1 MSEDYTYVF
10 LPGVATEV
18 SAGVATAQLPSSGVE
33 DFAYTLSLTGDSS
46 CEGDETFIVTASVAG
61 LEGKGTASFTI
72 MEHPDDVEGCGLEI
86 GEIAPVTE
94 GGAVTYTLALK
105 SRPTAPVT
113 VVFGFV
119 GDVVAASGEEVRLV
133 PSSGSL
139 VFLPGNWDSPQI
151 ITVHTTDNEFAEGPR
166 DLEISYVASGGKY
179 DDFPFAS
186 TVTILDDDVVS
197 TRVDLS
203 LSRSFASEPLGY
215 RARRREDITVWAALN
230 AAPRSEITTV
240 TLSLLLNLEADTAD
254 VTVSFP
260 EGDTIEI
267 PAGERT
273 GAIQVRLDFFSGTD
287 VVEENKRFTI
297 LGRVLGGGLDGG
309 AAIFTII
316 ESSVRGLKVEHSGAD
331 VPEGTGFG
339 ISLGLFSEP
348 TADVTLYISLSEA
361 EGVAISLSNNIE
373 AAFTPNY
380 WDGGHA
386 LFSIEDND
394 HIQQRRTSVTI
405 NVVASGGDYEG
416 IRASLT
422 FVVIDDEPESTTITL
437 SLLDENMEKLE
448 QLEVEEGGGPVKV
461 YVVAETSRT
470 LYVDVPID
478 ILIYGSH
485 FDYSLTPV
493 DASLHIPAGEKRGM
507 AEFWLTPTDDDI
519 DEDDETF
526 YLYGRPSGKAWNL
539 IASIIA
545 RASFRIIDDDSRAV
559 IVTPTALKVP
569 EGGGRRTYSVRLGSQ
584 PVGGDVSVEITK
596 VTRAPAAGQD
606 DRSLYFF
613 QDPAASAKIRSAH
626 DSVNGQIINIGNS
639 FAFVLTFTAA
649 NWFEEQLVYVNM
661 EKNSV
666 PQLDSDATVN
676 HSVSGG
682 GYNDETVPDVA
693 LTLTEFD
700 FLVSDLSS
708 ADDVLSEGGSGRYSI
723 SLLSAPAH
731 AVTMR
736 VILPPNPGISLSLT
750 ISELIFSTENWGT
763 QFVTVDYVDDDLS
776 SGDRTLE
783 IAHIAVSDD
792 PAYDSEG
799 GTVAVVRVNT
809 KDGEELPR
817 LRLLLSPSSAVEGD
831 GGSDGSQRTQ
841 TIDITVTAELD
852 GPARTEETIVFL
864 SLGPNAAAAGPG
876 GYTPTLAADA
886 FLVIPPRAARSTGG
900 AQHSR
905 VTVTLTLIR
914 DFIDEEDETFAIIG
928 RADGLYDGSATFTI
942 IDDDV
947 RGLEIG
953 EIAEVTEGGA
963 ISYTLALRSR
973 PTGTVTVEFRTTGS
987 AEVAISQSLLVFS
1000 TTNWHIPQEI
1010 TVSAIENNIAEGP
1023 PRDVT
1028 ITYVVSGGDYADFP
1042 LVASTVTILD
1052 NDVASTRVDLSLN
1065 PSSAEEGRVIGIT
1078 VTAVLN
1084 ALPRSQLTAVQLSVR
1099 QNLGAD
1105 EGADFTLDFSNGM
1118 TIEIPSG
1125 EISAS
1130 IVVSLELIDDD
1141 IYDRGEKF
1149 AILGSVVGGG
1159 LAGGSAMFTIID
1171 NDRYG
1176 IEVSPTTL
1184 DVTEGGAGREYSVA
1198 LLSQPTAPVTVEL
1211 DVMVAE
1217 GVGVRLS
1224 DISLNGQPPFS
1235 PLLFDPEDWATPQI
1249 VTVEVAENNHIQQR
1263 PTVVTITHTVL
1274 GGDYAGFKLS
1284 PTTVNIADDEPDKTD
1299 VTLSLL
1305 DESQRNLEELEEGDG
1320 PATVYVAAEI
1330 SPTLYVDVPIA
1341 LTYDG
1346 GTADADDYTLT
1357 PVGAPLLIRAG
1368 ETRGT
1373 AMFRLTLNDDRI
1385 DEENETVEI
1394 VGAASGD
1401 AANFIASITPV
1412 SFSILDD
1419 DTRGVIIEA
1428 SALTVSESKGGS
1440 ITFSVRLRSEPY
1452 GDGGDESVQV
1462 GIMNI
1467 VRAPEDIDEGR
1478 RLRFSDGSTLMTSL
1492 HNGTVVGNLVL
1503 TFTKDDWE
1511 EPQTVNVELSDDDDR
1526 LQEDSV
1532 ATILHSVSG
1541 ADYDTVTVPPVV
1553 LTLKQFGFFVTDP
1566 TPADVSEGGT
1576 ASYDI
1581 RLTSRP
1587 ENTVRVRVI
1596 LPPNPSIDLSRSSG
1610 VLTFT
1615 TGNWNVPQP
1624 VIVEYVND
1632 DVSTGNQTLEITHTA
1647 ESNDANYNGA
1657 PVAAV
1662 SLNFTDDVG
1671 DLPRLTLR
1679 LSPSSAG
1686 EGNGGSERD
1695 DSSDGDGGIYGLPA
1709 LHGDD
1714 CISVP
1719 RP

>member
-1 MSEDYTYVF
+1 M
-10 LPGVATEV
+10 
-18 SAGVATAQLPSSGVE
+18 
-33 DFAYTLSLTGDSS
+33 
-46 CEGDETFIVTASVAG
+46 
-61 LEGKGTASFTI
+61 
-72 MEHPDDVEGCGLEI
+72 
-86 GEIAPVTE
+86 
-94 GGAVTYTLALK
+94 
-105 SRPTAPVT
+105 
-113 VVFGFV
+113 
-119 GDVVAASGEEVRLV
+119 
-133 PSSGSL
+133 
-139 VFLPGNWDSPQI
+139 
-151 ITVHTTDNEFAEGPR
+151 
-166 DLEISYVASGGKY
+166 
-179 DDFPFAS
+179 
-186 TVTILDDDVVS
+186 
-197 TRVDLS
+197 
-203 LSRSFASEPLGY
+203 
-215 RARRREDITVWAALN
+215 
-230 AAPRSEITTV
+230 
-240 TLSLLLNLEADTAD
+240 
-254 VTVSFP
+254 
-260 EGDTIEI
+260 
-267 PAGERT
+267 
-273 GAIQVRLDFFSGTD
+273 
-287 VVEENKRFTI
+287 
-297 LGRVLGGGLDGG
+297 
-309 AAIFTII
+309 
-316 ESSVRGLKVEHSGAD
+316 
-331 VPEGTGFG
+331 
-339 ISLGLFSEP
+339 
-348 TADVTLYISLSEA
+348 
-361 EGVAISLSNNIE
+361 
-373 AAFTPNY
+373 
-380 WDGGHA
+380 
-386 LFSIEDND
+386 
-394 HIQQRRTSVTI
+394 TI

-416 IRASLT
+416 FRASFT
-422 FVVIDDEPESTTITL
+422 FVVIDDEPRSTTITL

-448 QLEVEEGGGPVKV
+448 QLEVQEGGGPVRV
-461 YVVAETSRT
+461 YVAAETTTT
-470 LYVDVPID
+470 LYADVPIY
-478 ILIYGSH
+478 ILIYGGRS
-485 FDYSLTPV
+485 DYSLTPV
-493 DASLHIPAGEKRGM
+493 GASLHIPAGEKRGM
-507 AEFWLTPTDDDI
+507 AEFLLTPIDDGI

-526 YLYGRPSGKAWNL
+526 YLYGHPSGKAANL
-539 IASIIA
+539 IASIA
-545 RASFRIIDDDSRAV
+545 TASFRIIDDDSRAV

-584 PVGGDVSVEITK
+584 PEGGDVSVRITD
-596 VTRAPAAGQD
+596 VSRDTDQMDQEDRTLRFFEDTTGQLMLGLSSESNGDLSSLGAG
-606 DRSLYFF
+606 
-613 QDPAASAKIRSAH
+613 I
-626 DSVNGQIINIGNS
+626 
-639 FAFVLTFTAA
+639 VLTFTAA
-649 NWFEEQLVYVNM
+649 NWFEERLVYVELLSNDIM
-661 EKNSV
+661 QDDSV
-666 PQLDSDATVN
+666 ATVN

-682 GYNDETVPDVA
+682 GYNGETVPDVA
-693 LTLTEFD
+693 LTLTEFG
-700 FLVSDLSS
+700 F
-708 ADDVLSEGGSGRYSI
+708 VLTEPMVTIVSEGGSFSYDIRLI
-723 SLLSAPAH
+723 SLPADT
-731 AVTMR
+731 VMMR
-736 VILPPNPGISLSLT
+736 VILPPNAGISLSLT
-750 ISELIFSTENWGT
+750 ISELIFSTENWD
-763 QFVTVDYVDDDLS
+763 QAQVVTVEYVDDDLS
-776 SGDRTLE
+776 SGNRTLE
-783 IAHIAVSDD
+783 IAHIAVSN
-792 PAYDSEG
+792 ASEYDSEG
-799 GTVAVVRVNT
+799 GTVAVVKLT
-809 KDGEELPR
+809 FKDDEEFPR
-817 LRLLLSPSSAVEGD
+817 LRLLLSPSNAVEGD

-841 TIDITVTAELD
+841 TIDIRVTAELD

-1428 SALTVSESKGGS
+1428 SALTVSENKGGS

-1467 VRAPEDIDEGR
+1467 ERAPEDMDEGR

-1503 TFTKDDWE
+1503 TFTKDDWD

-1679 LSPSSAG
+1679 LSPSFAG
-1686 EGNGGSERD
+1686 EGNGGSERMIPVMVTAAFIGFPRSTETIVSLSLGLDGDTADVDDYSTDLSPAAFLVIPAGETISTYGTLHSSIVLTLVQDDIDESDESFTLTAVDNAAVLAGTSTVFTILDDDTRRVIVTPEALTVPEGGGRRNYTVRLASQPVGGDVTVKITGVARADEDEEQGRTLSFFQDSAGDAKITSADDLLFAPVGEGVVLTFTAANWFEEQAVYVELASNDVVQD
-1695 DSSDGDGGIYGLPA
+1695 DSEATIEHSVSGGDYADETVPDVVLKLTEFGFFVSAPTPATVSEGESAEYSIRLTSEPEDTVMVTVVLPSNPSIDFSLTTPEVLSFSTENWHETQPVIVEYEDDEWSNGDHILEITHTAESEDANYDSGGVSELPVRLNFRDDEDLPELRLVLSQDRAVEGTGMSEESPLEMTVTAGFVGSPRSD
-1709 LHGDD
+1709 GDD
-1714 CISVP
+1714 CISVL